1 MESKTNPIFRRRQE
15 KGLSQMAVAGMIGVT
30 DTTVSFWENGFRM
43 PQPRNIPK
51 FAKALD
57 LSPEQLLNLLEE
69 VRKECQR

>member
-1 MESKTNPIFRRRQE
+1 
-15 KGLSQMAVAGMIGVT
+15 MAVAGMIGVT